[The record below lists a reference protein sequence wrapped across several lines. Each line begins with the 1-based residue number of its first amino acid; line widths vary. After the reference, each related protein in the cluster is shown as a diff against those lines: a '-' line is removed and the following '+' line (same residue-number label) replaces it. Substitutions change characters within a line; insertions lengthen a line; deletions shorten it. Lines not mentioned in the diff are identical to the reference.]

1 MLGSSIC
8 LWGELFQPA
17 FVEKVGI
24 LVQGKL
30 DNALDAVKLS
40 VDQNYVKFDM
50 KTWLWTE
57 APNDLPQSA
66 ISPSN
71 SSGKIFPLKFERTF
85 LFNCFFSMQGLYMKT
100 RCYMPTVQQICSLW
114 DQKLTILREDL
125 AHYQEGKTDEE
136 SVFSPFNKFEKR
148 TQINEDLEKHT
159 LQSVKK

>member
-1 MLGSSIC
+1 MLGSNIC

-71 SSGKIFPLKFERTF
+71 SSGKIFPLKFELNF
-85 LFNCFFSMQGLYMKT
+85 LFNCFFFYARLVHEDAVLHAYG
-100 RCYMPTVQQICSLW
+100 PTNLCLW

-125 AHYQEGKTDEE
+125 AHFQEGKTDEE

-148 TQINEDLEKHT
+148 AQINEDLEKHT